1 MNITVTAERPQNDQ
15 VVATLTVPAA
25 DVDKAIAQTYRDI
38 AQKYAFQGFR
48 RGRAPRPVIDSMVG
62 RSSVLAQATEDVMNE
77 AQPLMFEELD
87 IVPVDRPNYGDD
99 PVTVVEHEDLT
110 VTCTVS
116 VPPTCELDSYDAPAI
131 NMPPQEATE
140 AEIDMQVEQLLSYHV
155 SYEDE
160 TEDRA
165 AVAGDVIV
173 VDVQNKEGAPELAG
187 TDRQLGLSNAYLPSE
202 FVDGIVG
209 MTKGQTKDIEWTRA
223 HDDHEHHV
231 AVTVTLKGIK
241 KSVTPELDDEFAKKS
256 FGFDTVAELR
266 DAVKEEI
273 EGDKKN
279 SLPGLKE
286 DRVVEEI
293 GKHLTLE
300 EVPEAYQNQV
310 FSELANE
317 VLGQL
322 QRQGMS
328 LDMYLAAR
336 QIKSE
341 DFLADLH
348 EQAAERARQSLALDA
363 LAAKLELKATEEDVR
378 AEFER
383 AGVDDVDASVAEFT
397 KSGQMP
403 AIRES
408 IRRTKAVKW
417 LSENATVTEVDEIA
431 EARAKKD
438 EESGE

>member
-165 AVAGDVIV
+165 VVAGDVIV
-173 VDVQNKEGAPELAG
+173 ADVQNKEGAPELAG

-293 GKHLTLE
+293 GKHLNRKETTVRIEVEKGLREVEARLGKNFLTLITTDT
-300 EVPEAYQNQV
+300 PD
-310 FSELANE
+310 S
-317 VLGQL
+317 
-322 QRQGMS
+322 
-328 LDMYLAAR
+328 LAAAAR
-336 QIKSE
+336 TLDRAVARDTGTGSLEDYFDSE
-341 DFLADLH
+341 FIAQLKAATNGTTSTASPDIELLQQTLAYVMQFSKARIHDELH
-348 EQAAERARQSLALDA
+348 ALDA
-363 LAAKLELKATEEDVR
+363 GTLAYVAALITGTGGNSNDQYMFAQKLRNE
-378 AEFER
+378 
-383 AGVDDVDASVAEFT
+383 AS
-397 KSGQMP
+397 K
-403 AIRES
+403 
-408 IRRTKAVKW
+408 
-417 LSENATVTEVDEIA
+417 
-431 EARAKKD
+431 
-438 EESGE
+438 